1 MHVLVGSI
9 KIDTGMFIKFVH
21 NHKPEDAGKN
31 FAQEGAVQFLPQ
43 PASSSFFYLFL
54 SMAIGHMTGALAQK
68 KSISVQSPTL
78 KLLLYV
84 CASKL
89 RVASLMPNFL
99 AIDYF
104 GLFSPGNIRCAI
116 ALAHLHTRPKCP
128 RRAFYRTHNN
138 AFNYGTFVDFCVVL
152 NEWFDL
158 FLWFAFLHG
167 SSVGSDQCFQKV
179 SYSF

>member
-104 GLFSPGNIRCAI
+104 GLFSPGNVRCVI
-116 ALAHLHTRPKCP
+116 ALAHLHTRPNFTDSTKCMQ
-128 RRAFYRTHNN
+128 FYSS
-138 AFNYGTFVDFCVVL
+138 
-152 NEWFDL
+152 L
-158 FLWFAFLHG
+158 FLDVPSKMFWGYDIQIEFDYDNCG
-167 SSVGSDQCFQKV
+167 QNCWQI
-179 SYSF
+179 